1 LNDVRPAGAT
11 SQFDIRIEDKTY
23 TGADG
28 TPVPAIREMVLE
40 VCPQSMTVL
49 MGPSGCGKTTLLRIL
64 AGLDSDFTGTVHVPD
79 NARIGVMFQEPR
91 LLPWRTVRQNIQI
104 VAEDLSN
111 ADLERL
117 AASVEIADK
126 LPRYPQELSLGLAR
140 RVALARAFAPR
151 PDLLLLDEPFVS
163 LDERTADRL
172 RRLLLEVWS
181 ARPTTAILVTHNAR
195 EAILLADE
203 LVLLAPRPTHVVAV
217 VPISVPQA
225 PSGKLRH
232 RLAPLRPRQRRQPSA
247 AECRRTG
254 RTPRSTARGTRRD
267 IRRPRRAP
275 ASSLLDRRR
284 SGSARRHR

>member
-1 LNDVRPAGAT
+1 MNDVRPAGAT

-28 TPVPAIREMVLE
+28 TPVPAIRDLVLE
-40 VCPQSMTVL
+40 VRPQSMTVL

-64 AGLDSDFTGTVHVPD
+64 AGLDPNFTGTVHVPE

-104 VAEDLSN
+104 VAEDLTN
-111 ADLERL
+111 AELEQL

-195 EAILLADE
+195 EAILLADQ

-217 VPISVPQA
+217 VPISVPQDERDPA
-225 PSGKLRH
+225 TVEEIYADLLKRH
-232 RLAPLRPRQRRQPSA
+232 PANFA
-247 AECRRTG
+247 TG
-254 RTPRSTARGTRRD
+254 
-267 IRRPRRAP
+267 
-275 ASSLLDRRR
+275 
-284 SGSARRHR
+284 

>member
-1 LNDVRPAGAT
+1 MNDVRPAGAT
-11 SQFDIRIEDKTY
+11 SQFEIRIEDKTY

-28 TPVPAIREMVLE
+28 TPVPAIRDLVLE
-40 VCPQSMTVL
+40 VRPQSMTVL

-64 AGLDSDFTGTVHVPD
+64 AGLDSDFTGTVRVPD

-91 LLPWRTVRQNIQI
+91 LLPWRTVRQNIQL

-111 ADLERL
+111 ADLEKL

-195 EAILLADE
+195 EAILLADQ

-225 PSGKLRH
+225 KRDTTVVEEIYADLLKRH
-232 RLAPLRPRQRRQPSA
+232 PANFA
-247 AECRRTG
+247 TG
-254 RTPRSTARGTRRD
+254 
-267 IRRPRRAP
+267 
-275 ASSLLDRRR
+275 
-284 SGSARRHR
+284 

>member
-1 LNDVRPAGAT
+1 MNDARPAGAT

-28 TPVPAIREMVLE
+28 TPVPAIRDLVLE
-40 VCPQSMTVL
+40 VRPQSMTVL

-64 AGLDSDFTGTVHVPD
+64 AGLDQGFTGTVRVPD
-79 NARIGVMFQEPR
+79 NTRIGVMFQEPR
-91 LLPWRTVRQNIQI
+91 LLPWRTVRQNIQL
-104 VAEDLSN
+104 VAETLSN
-111 ADLERL
+111 ADLEKL
-117 AASVEIADK
+117 AAAVEISDK
-126 LPRYPQELSLGLAR
+126 LARYPQELSLGLAR

-172 RRLLLEVWS
+172 RRLLLDVWS

-203 LVLLAPRPTHVVAV
+203 LVLLAPRPTNVVAV

-225 PSGKLRH
+225 ERDPAMVEEIYADLLKRH
-232 RLAPLRPRQRRQPSA
+232 PANFA
-247 AECRRTG
+247 TG
-254 RTPRSTARGTRRD
+254 
-267 IRRPRRAP
+267 
-275 ASSLLDRRR
+275 
-284 SGSARRHR
+284 

>member
-40 VCPQSMTVL
+40 VRPQSMTVL

-225 PSGKLRH
+225 KRDPAMVEEIYADLLKRH
-232 RLAPLRPRQRRQPSA
+232 PANFA
-247 AECRRTG
+247 TG
-254 RTPRSTARGTRRD
+254 
-267 IRRPRRAP
+267 
-275 ASSLLDRRR
+275 
-284 SGSARRHR
+284 

>member
-1 LNDVRPAGAT
+1 MNDARPAGAT

-28 TPVPAIREMVLE
+28 TPVPAIRDLVLE
-40 VCPQSMTVL
+40 VRPQSMTVL

-64 AGLDSDFTGTVHVPD
+64 AGLDSDFTGTVRVPD

-91 LLPWRTVRQNIQI
+91 LLPWRTVRQNIQL

-111 ADLERL
+111 ADLEKL
-117 AASVEIADK
+117 AASVEISDK

-203 LVLLAPRPTHVVAV
+203 LVLLAPRPTRVVAV

-225 PSGKLRH
+225 KRDPAMVEEIYADLLKRH
-232 RLAPLRPRQRRQPSA
+232 PANFA
-247 AECRRTG
+247 TG
-254 RTPRSTARGTRRD
+254 
-267 IRRPRRAP
+267 
-275 ASSLLDRRR
+275 
-284 SGSARRHR
+284 

>member
-1 LNDVRPAGAT
+1 MNDVRPAGAT

-28 TPVPAIREMVLE
+28 TPVPAIRDLVLK
-40 VCPQSMTVL
+40 VRPQSMTVL

-64 AGLDSDFTGTVHVPD
+64 AGLDANFTGTVHVPD

-91 LLPWRTVRQNIQI
+91 LLPWRTVRQNIQL

-111 ADLERL
+111 AELEHL

-181 ARPTTAILVTHNAR
+181 ARPTTAILVTHNPR
-195 EAILLADE
+195 EAILLADQ

-217 VPISVPQA
+217 VPIAVPQ
-225 PSGKLRH
+225 GKRDVAMVEETYADLLKRH
-232 RLAPLRPRQRRQPSA
+232 PANFA
-247 AECRRTG
+247 TG
-254 RTPRSTARGTRRD
+254 
-267 IRRPRRAP
+267 
-275 ASSLLDRRR
+275 
-284 SGSARRHR
+284 

>member
-1 LNDVRPAGAT
+1 MNDARPAGAT

-28 TPVPAIREMVLE
+28 TPVPAIRDLVLE
-40 VCPQSMTVL
+40 VRPQSMTVL

-64 AGLDSDFTGTVHVPD
+64 AGLDQDFTGTVRVPD

-91 LLPWRTVRQNIQI
+91 LLPWRTVRQNIQL
-104 VAEDLSN
+104 VAEDLSS
-111 ADLERL
+111 ADLEKL
-117 AASVEIADK
+117 AASVEISDK

-172 RRLLLEVWS
+172 RRLLLDVWS

-195 EAILLADE
+195 EAILLADQ

-225 PSGKLRH
+225 ERDPALVEEIYADLLKRH
-232 RLAPLRPRQRRQPSA
+232 PANFA
-247 AECRRTG
+247 TG
-254 RTPRSTARGTRRD
+254 
-267 IRRPRRAP
+267 
-275 ASSLLDRRR
+275 
-284 SGSARRHR
+284 

>member
-1 LNDVRPAGAT
+1 MNDVRPAGAT

-28 TPVPAIREMVLE
+28 TPVPAIRDLVLE
-40 VCPQSMTVL
+40 VRPQSMTVL

-225 PSGKLRH
+225 KRDPAVVEEIYADLLKRH
-232 RLAPLRPRQRRQPSA
+232 PANFA
-247 AECRRTG
+247 TG
-254 RTPRSTARGTRRD
+254 
-267 IRRPRRAP
+267 
-275 ASSLLDRRR
+275 
-284 SGSARRHR
+284 